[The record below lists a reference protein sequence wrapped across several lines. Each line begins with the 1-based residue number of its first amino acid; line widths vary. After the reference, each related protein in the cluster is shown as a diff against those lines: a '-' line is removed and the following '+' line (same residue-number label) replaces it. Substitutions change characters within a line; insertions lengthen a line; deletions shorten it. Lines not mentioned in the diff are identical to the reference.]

1 MRCAIYIRVSTDR
14 DEQKDSLLNQRN
26 YFLNYIKEKKY
37 SLYKIYQDIGSGT
50 STKNRAEFLNLIEDI
65 KNNKIDLVLT
75 KEISRLSR
83 SMIDTGTFA
92 ELCSEKNVGIIAVN
106 NGIDT
111 FTSNPQFL
119 GLYSFLAEYESANMS
134 QRIKLSLNTIAES
147 GLYKGSIAPYGYY
160 IDNKVLK
167 IRDDYTPN
175 IVKRIY
181 KEYREGVGIDTI
193 ARHLTR
199 DKIPTPAQVAN
210 KKNAGLFWS
219 GRTVQLILTNRNY
232 TGDLTQCKSKV
243 TSIRTKKRVQV
254 NPNDFIIVQG
264 THEAIIPKVEF
275 EYVQELLLRRSRKQN
290 NNRKSTHLF
299 SNLLFCA
306 DCGKGMHFKKN
317 RRGYVCG
324 NFDKNGKFGGCTSH
338 IIRENDLEKI
348 ILDDIHL
355 FLKDIKS
362 KYINKLDNKLNS
374 EKQSIKKEI
383 LNYKNN
389 LSSLSSMKS
398 TALDKLL
405 SGVISDSDYH
415 TAIENIDTK
424 SKNFNSKI
432 LELNKKLDELNT
444 LSKDD
449 FIDISTELSSIKK
462 LNKDILNRLIKK
474 IEVKEN
480 GDVKIFY
487 RFSYL

>member
-1 MRCAIYIRVSTDR
+1 MKCAIYIRVSTDR
-14 DEQKDSLLNQRN
+14 DEQKDSLSNQKN
-26 YFLNYIKEKKY
+26 YFLNYIKEKNY
-37 SLYKIYQDIGSGT
+37 TLYKIYRDIGSGT
-50 STKNRAEFLNLIEDI
+50 SVKGRPEFLNLIQDI
-65 KNNKIDLVLT
+65 KNGKIDLVLT

-83 SMIDTGTFA
+83 SMIDTGSFA
-92 ELCSEKNVGIIAVN
+92 ELCAEKNVGIIAVN

-119 GLYSFLAEYESANMS
+119 GLYSFLAEYEASNMS
-134 QRIKLSLNTIAES
+134 NRIKLSLNTIAKS

-160 IDNKVLK
+160 IYNKVLK
-167 IRDDYTPN
+167 VRDDYTPN

-181 KEYREGVGIDTI
+181 KEYQEGKGIDTI

-254 NPNDFIIVQG
+254 SPENFIVVEG
-264 THEAIIPKVEF
+264 THQAIIPKPEF
-275 EYVQELLLRRSRKQN
+275 EYVQELLKRRSRKQN
-290 NNRKSTHLF
+290 NNRKSNHLF
-299 SNLLFCA
+299 SNILFCA

-317 RRGYVCG
+317 RKGYICG

-348 ILDDIHL
+348 ILDDINVL
-355 FLKDIKS
+355 LKDIKT
-362 KYINKLDNKLNS
+362 KYLNKLDNKLNK
-374 EKQSIKKEI
+374 EKQLIKKEI
-383 LNYKNN
+383 LNYTNN
-389 LSSLSSMKS
+389 LNSLTLMKN

-405 SGVISDSDYH
+405 TGVITDSDYQS
-415 TAIENIDTK
+415 AIENIDTK
-424 SKNFNSKI
+424 SKNFNFKI
-432 LELNKKLDELNT
+432 LELNKKLDELNNI
-444 LSKDD
+444 SKDD
-449 FIDISTELSSIKK
+449 FISIATQLSSIKK
-462 LNKDILNRLIKK
+462 LNKDILNRLIKR